1 MERSNTREHF
11 KKATTEN
18 LKSNSMSNVGSNK
31 KTRYELDEPI
41 WDPFGSPGQNEINF
55 MKNKL
60 SLK

>member
-41 WDPFGSPGQNEINF
+41 WDPFGSPG
-55 MKNKL
+55 
-60 SLK
+60 